1 MGYCDRDIIELQARA
16 HPIERM
22 QRWQSP
28 EQYCLYLMHLRAY
41 HEAGALARNL
51 TVLDVGC
58 NNGWGS
64 RILAETARKVL
75 GVDVSLNAL
84 SEAASTD
91 CLLGRRT
98 NSSLQGLLIRP
109 RHCLSNHRTYP

>member
-41 HEAGALARNL
+41 HEAGALARML
-51 TVLDVGC
+51 LFSTLDAIMVGAA
-58 NNGWGS
+58 GS
-64 RILAETARKVL
+64 WR
-75 GVDVSLNAL
+75 
-84 SEAASTD
+84 
-91 CLLGRRT
+91 
-98 NSSLQGLLIRP
+98 RP
-109 RHCLSNHRTYP
+109 RVKFWAWTFR